1 MQVNDTLNIQSTLI
15 QTITTVTA
23 TATLT
28 IDKSL
33 IKVAN
38 GATNITITI
47 PTPVGNSGTV
57 LYIGRAVGS
66 TGTITIT
73 PAAGQ
78 VEALNGTLGA
88 NTSLATIG
96 VVGGRVS
103 FISDGA
109 NWLRLING

>member
-1 MQVNDTLNIQSTLI
+1 MIINDTLNLQSTLI
-15 QTITTVTA
+15 QTMTTVTA

-33 IKVAN
+33 VKVAN
-38 GATNITITI
+38 GAANITITM
-47 PTPVGNSGTV
+47 PSAVGNAGV
-57 LYIGRAVGS
+57 IMYIGRGIGS

-78 VEALNGTLGA
+78 IEALNGTLGA

-103 FISDGA
+103 FISDGS